1 MSTEEEARDSTA
13 VSPTPRPSLALM
25 STSTLIMLGCVAV
38 MLGAA
43 IALRFT
49 RGGPWVHDLLF
60 ALPAL
65 VFALVLMRRLKLS
78 YATIAIIGLALV
90 LYYAYFGYTSFGER
104 NHDGPSHLKYI
115 KHIVEKRE
123 LPNRDTCFVCHH
135 PPVYYGISAAI
146 FRFAQLSKIVKDPVR
161 AVQAFS
167 LLLSF
172 VFVLFGAL
180 TIRRFSPKRS
190 VIALGTALIAFWP
203 YTILNSVR
211 LHNDV
216 MVSTTMGVAFYFLVC
231 WYQDDRWRD
240 LWLCAAF
247 GVLSVLS
254 KSSGYLVIAAIG
266 LVGSYRLL
274 FERNR
279 LRQLGRLVPVL
290 LVSAAAC
297 GTFAFMRGMDSD
309 TDTRHK
315 TFGTAYTIH
324 PRDFVGNEPFNYLYF
339 DVESFLREPYIMARL
354 DGSGRQYYWNHL
366 LKSSLFATHNTVAD
380 VETSYRFNRR
390 MAEVM
395 NFLLLAMLIYSIAAA
410 CTAKRGGAK
419 RFLVP
424 LVTTGTVLAGHIT
437 FKGLVPAAHHNDFR
451 MVYPVLIAWCLA
463 YTMAVE
469 QFREKRLLLGR
480 IGSFMGIVF
489 VSMAA
494 FYYLPKFE
502 FIVRYL
508 PKKVLR
514 HTEVSLKTTVRERT
528 DWDKPGNTIIFGD
541 ELLEMELAPLRTIS
555 SLDITADHN
564 DQYQLI
570 FYGQKETR
578 SVVVGPKM
586 DKGFKGL
593 ARYQQKL
600 DPPVKKVRAVRV
612 QPLGGDRHYSIGHL
626 IVGRGNNKS
635 NNKSNRKK
643 R

>member
-1 MSTEEEARDSTA
+1 MSA
-13 VSPTPRPSLALM
+13 
-25 STSTLIMLGCVAV
+25 STLVMLGCIAV

-78 YATIAIIGLALV
+78 YTTIAVIGLALV

-135 PPVYYGISAAI
+135 PPAYYGITAAI
-146 FRFAQLSKIVKDPVR
+146 FRFAQLSKLVKQPER

-172 VFVLFGAL
+172 LFVLFGAL
-180 TIRRFSPKRS
+180 TIKRFSPKRS
-190 VIALGTALIAFWP
+190 VVALGTALIAFWP

-216 MVSTTMGVAFYFLVC
+216 LLSTAMGIAFYFLVC

-240 LWLCAAF
+240 LWLAAAF
-247 GVLSVLS
+247 GVLAVLS

-266 LVGSYRLL
+266 LVGAYRVV
-274 FERNR
+274 FERKR
-279 LRQLGRLVPVL
+279 LRQVGRIAPVL
-290 LVSAAAC
+290 VVSAALC
-297 GTFAFMRGMDSD
+297 GTFALMRGMADD
-309 TDTRHK
+309 TDLSHK

-395 NFLLLAMLIYSIAAA
+395 NFLLLAMLIYCIAAA
-410 CTAKRGGAK
+410 LTVRRGGAK
-419 RFLVP
+419 RYVVP
-424 LVTTGTVLAGHIT
+424 IATTVTVLAGHIT
-437 FKGLVPAAHHNDFR
+437 FKGMVPAAHHNDFR

-463 YTMAVE
+463 YTLAVE
-469 QFREKRLLLGR
+469 RFREKRLLLGR
-480 IGSFMGIVF
+480 IGALMGMTF
-489 VSMAA
+489 VGMAA

-502 FIVRYL
+502 LIVRYL

-514 HTEVSLKTTVRERT
+514 HTEASLKKTVRERT

-541 ELLEMELAPLRTIS
+541 EILEMELSPLRTIG

-564 DQYQLI
+564 DQYQVI

-578 SVVVGPKM
+578 DVIVGPKM
-586 DKGFKGL
+586 DQGFKGL
-593 ARYQQKL
+593 ARYQQKI
-600 DPPVKKVRAVRV
+600 DPPIRKVRAVRV

-626 IVGRGNNKS
+626 IVGRTNNPSTSKS
-635 NNKSNRKK
+635 KSKNKNRLKNTLKK